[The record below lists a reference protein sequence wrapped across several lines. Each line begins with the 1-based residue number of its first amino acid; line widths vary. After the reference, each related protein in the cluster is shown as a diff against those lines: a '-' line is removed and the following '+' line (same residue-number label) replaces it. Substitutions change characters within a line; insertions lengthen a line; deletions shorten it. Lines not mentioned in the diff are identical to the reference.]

1 LILSVQG
8 NTVKRKNCSFLK
20 KRTKK
25 LLLRRG
31 HDLVLKQD
39 RLERR
44 PTDKRFFVP
53 FFKKEHCFHR
63 APRNLQ
69 SVLPSWQERNV
80 RQPGLAASRR

>member
-44 PTDKRFFVP
+44 QKRTLLP
-53 FFKKEHCFHR
+53 
-63 APRNLQ
+63 PRT
-69 SVLPSWQERNV
+69 EE
-80 RQPGLAASRR
+80 LAVSAAKLART